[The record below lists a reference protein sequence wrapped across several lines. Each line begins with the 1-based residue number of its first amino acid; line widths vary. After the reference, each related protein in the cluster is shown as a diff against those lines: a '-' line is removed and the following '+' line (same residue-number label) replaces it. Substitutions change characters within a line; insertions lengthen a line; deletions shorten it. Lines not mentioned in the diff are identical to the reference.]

1 MGSVGSGVIDDT
13 IAVGVGVGV
22 GVSVCTVK
30 NRPVPW
36 PRYFD
41 FVDDGD
47 DGGVSGVP
55 PSMNTPSCVTLA
67 HT

>member
-1 MGSVGSGVIDDT
+1 MGSVGSGVINDT

-36 PRYFD
+36 PRYFN
-41 FVDDGD
+41 FFD
-47 DGGVSGVP
+47 DGGVSGVHA
-55 PSMNTPSCVTLA
+55 V
-67 HT
+67 